1 LVAGFVPQPDLR
13 TEPSFSDSVSANTAI
28 WHDRILENVVGEAVD
43 LFDLDSSQVGIG
55 QITTYKH
62 GSINVGSYQSGVSQI
77 AATNFG
83 TPHLS
88 LKQIGLGEVN
98 AKQGRFGK
106 NCPAQ
111 VSTAEV
117 CAIQTSGIEK
127 SSTQISSAQIDSL
140 HIGVV
145 QIQPTKIDLAQV
157 SISDSIAYVA
167 QPAATEIPLPSSITL
182 QQLLN
187 SHNFNLQNTTIPTW
201 LGFFQGTSPFN
212 LTIEIQ
218 DLPTGQLAE
227 AQITQFSNNG
237 TPTGGTLYL
246 DTDANGLGWFIDPT
260 PWENTELQPNPNRQR
275 LPRHRR

>member
-1 LVAGFVPQPDLR
+1 LCIWRLKNFLFSPDFQDNR
-13 TEPSFSDSVSANTAI
+13 YETEPSFSDSVSANTTI
-28 WHDRILENVVGEAVD
+28 WHNRILENVVGKAVD
-43 LFDLDSSQVGIG
+43 LFDLNSSQVGIG

-83 TPHLS
+83 TPHLR

-98 AKQGRFGK
+98 AEQGSFGK

-145 QIQPTKIDLAQV
+145 QIQPIKIDITQV
-157 SISDSIAYVA
+157 SIGDAVANVA
-167 QPAATEIPLPSSITL
+167 QTTITEISLPSSITL
-182 QQLLN
+182 QQLLR
-187 SHNFNLQNTTIPTW
+187 SHNYNLQNTAVPTR
-201 LGFFQGTSPFN
+201 LELLQGTTPFN
-212 LTIEIQ
+212 LNIEVT

-227 AQITQFSNNG
+227 ATITSFG
-237 TPTGGTLYL
+237 PTV
-246 DTDANGLGWFIDPT
+246 APT
-260 PWENTELQPNPNRQR
+260 PAPST
-275 LPRHRR
+275 